1 MKKSNNVLFNDACM
15 GKEGQEVILGEHQVE
30 DELEVW
36 EPMDDKLCIPQHLF
50 PKNYDEG
57 YVHNIWREGLH
68 KPYFLRKIVYNFW
81 VAWHWKLHS
90 HLTPH

>member
-36 EPMDDKLCIPQHLF
+36 GPMDDKLCIPQHLF

-57 YVHNIWREGLH
+57 YVHNNLKRG
-68 KPYFLRKIVYNFW
+68 
-81 VAWHWKLHS
+81 
-90 HLTPH
+90 TP